1 MMEEYYR
8 LLGLSEG
15 ATDEE
20 ITARYEEMLEKCKED
35 RWLDG
40 EAGNQAAKLMT
51 KLQTAYKEL
60 MAARK
65 EQRAKGADGASAI
78 EEVSK
83 CLHANNLAKAQELLD
98 SFNERGAEWHYLQA
112 VVFYKKNWYNESK
125 KQLEI
130 AMQIDPNNAKYRE
143 AYQKLGEKNNYQ
155 KQSAGGASPY
165 DNHEGAREHQTGGEQ
180 MGGEGACNTCCSCCY
195 AYMCADCLFSCCCR

>member
-1 MMEEYYR
+1 MNEEYYR
-8 LLGLSEG
+8 LLGLDES

-20 ITARYEEMLEKCKED
+20 VTARYEEMLAQCKED

-51 KLQTAYKEL
+51 KLEVAYKEI
-60 MAARK
+60 MSSRK
-65 EQRAKGADGASAI
+65 EQREQGSAGENAYDEVTKALKGG
-78 EEVSK
+78 
-83 CLHANNLAKAQELLD
+83 NLARAQEVLD

-130 AMQIDPNNAKYRE
+130 AMQMDGDNAKYRE
-143 AYQKLGEKNNYQ
+143 AYNKLNEKNDYQ
-155 KQSAGGASPY
+155 KQQASQPQQPY
-165 DNHEGAREHQTGGEQ
+165 ADSQQTGGEQ
-180 MGGEGACNTCCSCCY
+180 MGGNVCSNCCSCCY
-195 AYMCADCLFSCCCR
+195 AYLCADCLFSCCCR